1 MVVKLKRKYVK
12 IYVKGSDMVKKIAV
26 FTDIHGNY
34 EALKSI
40 VEDIKKDNFDEV
52 ICLGDLTGIGPSPKE
67 CLDLVRKENIKLLLG
82 NHELYQLKGTNIDNS
97 AEHVKEHEA
106 WVKGNYTDDDISY
119 LENCK
124 LTYEFL
130 YKGRMYTFSHFFI
143 EDETKDY
150 PFYNFDILKN
160 MDKIK
165 NLSYENIFIGHEHKP
180 FEVKVNDRLFS
191 CLGSSGCTKSNVTFY
206 TIIELNDDTE
216 TIRRKII
223 TYDRKQ
229 FEKNF
234 KGKEYPLKGEVG
246 EIFFGIKENKNMVKE
261 KSCGAVVYKIENN
274 NVLYLLVKHNKGH
287 ISFSKGHVEK
297 DETEE
302 MTAKREIKEETNI
315 DVSIDKNFRVVR
327 TYSPKENVLKD
338 VILFVGK
345 AENNDVKRQECEIEK
360 VMWLPFDKAFE
371 SLTYDTDRDVLEKAK
386 EYLVKNE
393 KI

>member
-40 VEDIKKDNFDEV
+40 VEDIKRDNFDEV

-234 KGKEYPLKGEVG
+234 P
-246 EIFFGIKENKNMVKE
+246 
-261 KSCGAVVYKIENN
+261 
-274 NVLYLLVKHNKGH
+274 
-287 ISFSKGHVEK
+287 
-297 DETEE
+297 
-302 MTAKREIKEETNI
+302 R
-315 DVSIDKNFRVVR
+315 NF
-327 TYSPKENVLKD
+327 
-338 VILFVGK
+338 
-345 AENNDVKRQECEIEK
+345 
-360 VMWLPFDKAFE
+360 
-371 SLTYDTDRDVLEKAK
+371 
-386 EYLVKNE
+386 
-393 KI
+393 